1 MSVMPG
7 VLAGAAVGGGLALLV
22 RELVPAQP
30 SLERSLLRRS
40 PREAVAP
47 AASPDEAVGRWLLQR
62 LRHLPGVSIPTKS
75 LALLQQPA
83 ERFVLLKVGMALL
96 GLLLPSMALLPSTL
110 LGGGV
115 PFAVPAVAGLAAAAV
130 LWFVPDLSVR
140 DQARRA
146 REEFAHAMAAYLDLV
161 ALKRAGDAGPSE
173 ALELAAAVGEGW
185 AFQRIGQALARAR
198 IDKITPW
205 QALAD
210 MTEELGLPVLD
221 DVADIMRQSSD
232 DGAAVYTT
240 LRGRARALRTELL
253 EAQAAEA
260 NADSEKMTAP
270 GALLAVLVMLL
281 LAFPAV
287 IRIVAT

>member
-1 MSVMPG
+1 M
-7 VLAGAAVGGGLALLV
+7 
-22 RELVPAQP
+22 
-30 SLERSLLRRS
+30 
-40 PREAVAP
+40 
-47 AASPDEAVGRWLLQR
+47 
-62 LRHLPGVSIPTKS
+62 
-75 LALLQQPA
+75 LLQQAP
-83 ERFVLLKVGMALL
+83 ERFVVLKVGMAVL
-96 GLLLPSMALLPSTL
+96 GLLLPSVALLPWMF

-115 PFAVPAVAGLAAAAV
+115 PFVVPTAAGLAAAAV

-140 DQARRA
+140 DQAKRA

-161 ALKRAGDAGPSE
+161 ALKRAGDAGPTE
-173 ALELAAAVGEGW
+173 ALEQAAGVGEGW

-198 IDKITPW
+198 IDKIAPW

-210 MTEELGLPVLD
+210 MTEELGLPVLS

-232 DGAAVYTT
+232 DGAAVYFT

>member
-1 MSVMPG
+1 MSMMPG
-7 VLAGAAVGGGLALLV
+7 VMAGAAVGGGVALLV
-22 RELVPAQP
+22 RELAHAQP
-30 SLERSLLRRS
+30 PLEQSLRRTS
-40 PREAVAP
+40 GAAVVAA
-47 AASPDEAVGRWLLQR
+47 AASRDEVVGRWLLQR
-62 LRHLPGVSIPTKS
+62 LRNLPGVSIPTRNLS
-75 LALLQQPA
+75 LLRQAP

-96 GLLLPSMALLPSTL
+96 GLLLPSVALLPWML
-110 LGGGV
+110 VGGGV
-115 PFAVPAVAGLAAAAV
+115 PVVVPAAAGLAAAAV

-140 DQARRA
+140 DQAKRA

-161 ALKRAGDAGPSE
+161 ALKRAGDAGPTE
-173 ALELAAAVGEGW
+173 ALEQAAAVGQGW

-198 IDKITPW
+198 IDKIAPW

-221 DVADIMRQSSD
+221 DVADIMRQSAD
-232 DGAAVYTT
+232 DGAAVYAT
-240 LRGRARALRTELL
+240 LRARARALRTELL
-253 EAQAAEA
+253 EGQAAEA